1 MSAYFNPT
9 VFANLQ
15 FTLKWMG
22 SFDAP
27 GVEEISNSDRE
38 RGFISY
44 LLRLR
49 ARQLLHRVLFLR
61 LVHFIHFVQLLCLCA
76 RARYMRLVHFYA
88 FLYVHAFRALYELF
102 CAFCTCVLSCVSYAL
117 CVLRVSCVSRV
128 CAFVCL
134 HSSLQIF
141 MLNF

>member
-76 RARYMRLVHFYA
+76 RAGYMRLVHFYA

-102 CAFCTCVLSCVSYAL
+102 CAFVRAFCRAFRALCAFCVFRAFHAFALSCACILPFRS
-117 CVLRVSCVSRV
+117 SC
-128 CAFVCL
+128 
-134 HSSLQIF
+134 
-141 MLNF
+141 